1 MENKLTA
8 HTKSC
13 AAKAGSRFLAL
24 LLTCALIFSLSACGG
39 QKKTGNVAESEL
51 EETWGPVTV
60 ERGPEPQAAQTASE
74 ATALTLRQYIYARL
88 ATEAFAAAD
97 LKSMSIDEI
106 KEIVDETALAWETA
120 SLFASAAEDV
130 ASQAIAILEA
140 PNLKRTAAVGQ
151 PQARFM
157 TLAAASADF
166 QVAALAA
173 GSPRKLDPK
182 AWAESLTKQYDALK
196 GAKRVQQLAEQLG
209 TDARTAY
216 KQMALAQEIIRGQ
229 ATADAAFWDEMTK
242 AAQAV
247 KTASKVGLLGISM
260 VATGGGSVAL
270 LEGAGLLVGGVD
282 CIVDVAET
290 GSTII
295 LGEGNQVAVAFGDI
309 KDKLGP
315 VSSLV
320 GLATLNLSG
329 VGKAA
334 KDTTEALVYITDSL
348 VDLFYE
354 DKIVGVKVEGLGLSE
369 HTHRIS
375 GQIFEEGTKAV
386 IEAAGFL
393 YPETTKAI
401 SQLAELWEP
410 DQEAMIARIDALVS
424 QMAELEQAAG
434 ITEEA
439 SPAPD
444 SAESTPAT
452 EGPENA
458 ALPAPIGDIN
468 IFGRYSVTA
477 YVINADDGEEQTSL
491 ITLVNLGAGKVQWID
506 DEDEEDEEDDDPLI
520 MSYDASAH
528 KLYYFEEGAMFNA
541 TFASSGGK
549 VTGKGTMT
557 ATLWGERVEATMTL
571 TKISD

>member
-1 MENKLTA
+1 
-8 HTKSC
+8 
-13 AAKAGSRFLAL
+13 
-24 LLTCALIFSLSACGG
+24 
-39 QKKTGNVAESEL
+39 
-51 EETWGPVTV
+51 
-60 ERGPEPQAAQTASE
+60 
-74 ATALTLRQYIYARL
+74 
-88 ATEAFAAAD
+88 
-97 LKSMSIDEI
+97 
-106 KEIVDETALAWETA
+106 
-120 SLFASAAEDV
+120 
-130 ASQAIAILEA
+130 
-140 PNLKRTAAVGQ
+140 
-151 PQARFM
+151 
-157 TLAAASADF
+157 
-166 QVAALAA
+166 
-173 GSPRKLDPK
+173 
-182 AWAESLTKQYDALK
+182 
-196 GAKRVQQLAEQLG
+196 
-209 TDARTAY
+209 
-216 KQMALAQEIIRGQ
+216 MALAQEIIRGQ
-229 ATADAAFWDEMTK
+229 AAEDAAFWDEMTK

-320 GLATLNLSG
+320 GLATLNPSG

-375 GQIFEEGTKAV
+375 GQIFEEGTKAA

-410 DQEAMIARIDALVS
+410 DQEAMIARIDALAS
-424 QMAELEQAAG
+424 QIAELEQAAG
-434 ITEEA
+434 IAEEA
-439 SPAPD
+439 PPEPGSTESAPANENT
-444 SAESTPAT
+444 ESV
-452 EGPENA
+452 
-458 ALPAPIGDIN
+458 APPTSTGDIS

-506 DEDEEDEEDDDPLI
+506 DDDEEDDDPFI
-520 MSYDASAH
+520 MSYDPVSH
-528 KLYYFEEGAMFNA
+528 KLYYFEEGAIVNVVF
-541 TFASSGGK
+541 TSSGDK

-557 ATLWGERVEATMTL
+557 ATLWGERLEATLSL